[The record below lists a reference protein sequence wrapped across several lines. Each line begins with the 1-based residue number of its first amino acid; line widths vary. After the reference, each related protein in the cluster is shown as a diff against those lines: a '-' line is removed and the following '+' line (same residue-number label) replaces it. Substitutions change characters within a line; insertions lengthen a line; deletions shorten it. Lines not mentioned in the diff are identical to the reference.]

1 MRALVTDALSSISHL
16 DGILI
21 ALDRVRIPSALAKTS
36 MKILIRF
43 EGPTSSPLSHTNG
56 YARNFHKVIDVG
68 SSSDK
73 PWPVS
78 GVNFD
83 FIQQPNRESKASMVL
98 ANKLSFSTS
107 QMYSLRRRFT
117 LESQIVVRGTGWLAP
132 PKERAVIAFKA
143 LAVGLASR
151 NLDLHAVTNWFSR
164 YPASAGPIL
173 DKWSFSSQF
182 HTSLVIENDDSRVTE
197 KLFDALA
204 AGCYVVYVG
213 ASLEGLSPR
222 LMERVLI
229 SNADVDE
236 INLVLARSLSKKWE
250 APSQAFV
257 SELKAHY
264 SEAAPRCLAQIKL
277 ELGVA
282 KNLWDQEQKLAKTP
296 FGN

>member
-1 MRALVTDALSSISHL
+1 MRALVTDALCSISHL

-43 EGPTSSPLSHTNG
+43 EGPTSSPLSHTKG

-68 SSSDK
+68 SSSNK
-73 PWPVS
+73 PWPLS
-78 GVNFD
+78 GVNFN

-98 ANKLSFSTS
+98 ANKLSFSKT

-132 PKERAVIAFKA
+132 VKERAVIAFKA

-151 NLDLHAVTNWFSR
+151 NVDLLAVKNWFSR
-164 YPASAGPIL
+164 YPASAGPTL

-182 HTSLVIENDDSRVTE
+182 HTALVIENDDSRVTE

-222 LMERVLI
+222 LMERVTI
-229 SNADVDE
+229 SNADVEE
-236 INLVLARSLSKKWE
+236 INLAIARSLAKKWE
-250 APSQAFV
+250 APSRDFV
-257 SELKAHY
+257 LELKAHY
-264 SEAAPRCLAQIKL
+264 SEAAPRCMAQIKA
-277 ELGVA
+277 ELSVA
-282 KNLWDQEQKLAKTP
+282 KAHWDQEQKLVKTP